1 MDIQLKKKHP
11 VVKYKYYILTGI
23 VVMALIIYTMVSMR
37 GPAKLRYDSE
47 NLQIAEVKR
56 GKFMEYVDQE
66 GIAKP
71 KMTIKI
77 NSLGSGTVDSI
88 VAEEGS
94 MLKRGDIILIL
105 KNPDLQREIEDE
117 KVEFLKK
124 KVLYEEKLLQM
135 ERQSSDLRRAFLQTA
150 YDLKR
155 LDKKYKLDMEEF
167 QMGTKSKAE
176 LDVETEEFH
185 FQHQIMSMQFDD
197 LKNDSMRNEIQA
209 SLMRSDMDREEEKY
223 KRVLKKLDDLI
234 VRASI
239 DGQLSLINA
248 TYGDNVGTGASVG
261 EQKVID
267 DLKINTKVSEY
278 YIDRIFIG
286 LPATVTYLNKKYALK
301 ITKLNPEIKE
311 RMFEIDLVFVDEK
324 PDNIRIGKTYRVQIE
339 LGQPEDALIID
350 KGNFYQNTGGQW
362 IFKLD
367 KSGNK
372 AIRTNITVGRQNPR
386 QYEVLG
392 GLEEGD
398 KVIISGYGNFGDAH
412 ELVIDLSEK

>member
-11 VVKYKYYILTGI
+11 VVKYKYYILTGTAVI
-23 VVMALIIYTMVSMR
+23 ALIIYIMISM
-37 GPAKLRYDSE
+37 GDPSKLRYDSE
-47 NLQIAEVKR
+47 NLQIVEVKR

-105 KNPDLQREIEDE
+105 KDPDLQREIEDE
-117 KVEFLKK
+117 KVEFWKK
-124 KVLYEEKLLQM
+124 KVLHEEKLLQM
-135 ERQSSDLRRAFLQTA
+135 ERQSSDLRRTFLQTA
-150 YDLKR
+150 YNLKR
-155 LDKKYKLDMEEF
+155 LDKQYKLDQEEF

-176 LDVETEEFH
+176 LDVATEEFH
-185 FQHQIMSMQFDD
+185 FQHQITTMQLDD
-197 LKNDSMRNEIQA
+197 LKNDSLRNVIQA
-209 SLMRSDMDREEEKY
+209 SLMRSDMEREEEKH
-223 KRVLKKLDDLI
+223 KRVLQKLDNLI
-234 VRASI
+234 VRAPI

-248 TYGDNVGTGASVG
+248 TYGDRVGAGASIG

-278 YIDRIFIG
+278 YIDRISTG

-311 RMFEIDLVFVDEK
+311 RMFEIDLVFVGEK

-339 LGQPEDALIID
+339 LGQPEDALIVD

-367 KSGNK
+367 KSGNRAVK
-372 AIRTNITVGRQNPR
+372 TNITVGRQNPG
-386 QYEVLG
+386 QYEILN

-398 KVIISGYGNFGDAH
+398 KVIISGYGNFGEAQ
-412 ELVIDLSEK
+412 ELVIK